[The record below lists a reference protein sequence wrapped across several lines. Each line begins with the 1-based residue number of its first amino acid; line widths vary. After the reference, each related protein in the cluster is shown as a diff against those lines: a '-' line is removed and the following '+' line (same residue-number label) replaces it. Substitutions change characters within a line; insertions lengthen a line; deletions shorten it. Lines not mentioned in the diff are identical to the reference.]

1 MDRINGMKAS
11 KSNFPELA
19 HDEPSQFQPKIEG
32 NESKILPILSIL
44 VRKNPVG
51 AQLPSGLIALLL
63 ALMICSCRTVEFY
76 GQAVSGQ
83 VGMLVKRQ
91 PIEKVAA
98 KTEDAKL
105 KERLTLTRKILE
117 FAERE
122 LALSSGGSYELYAD
136 LGREHLVWVVY
147 AAPELSMEPKDW
159 WYPVVGRQD
168 YRGYFREDQARE
180 EAALLERAGYETW
193 VSEVDAFSTL
203 GWFRDPVLNTFVGYE
218 EVDYAELIF
227 HELTHRKY
235 YVGGNTPF
243 NEGMA
248 EAVAREGVR
257 RWFRMSGRPDLVRKY
272 EDRLRRIGQAGEEI
286 GGAIERLRKV
296 YESSLSDEEKRAG
309 KERELGILKK
319 DLRRLRGEWG
329 GGLKSWIEDPVNNA
343 RLNSFIT
350 YEAEVPRFVALI
362 EECGGDFEVFWERVR
377 KMER

>member
-1 MDRINGMKAS
+1 MMR
-11 KSNFPELA
+11 SN
-19 HDEPSQFQPKIEG
+19 
-32 NESKILPILSIL
+32 
-44 VRKNPVG
+44 R
-51 AQLPSGLIALLL
+51 LLL
-63 ALMICSCRTVEFY
+63 MALVALSLSACRTVEFY

-83 VGMLVKRQ
+83 LGMLAKRQ

-98 KTEDAKL
+98 KTEDQKL
-105 KERLTLTRKILE
+105 RDRLELTKRLLE

-122 LALSSGGSYELYAD
+122 LMMPSGGSYELYAD

-147 AAPELSMEPKDW
+147 ASPVLSMKSKDW
-159 WYPVVGRQD
+159 WYPLVGRQD

-180 EAALLERAGYETW
+180 EAANLEKAEYETW
-193 VSEVDAFSTL
+193 VSDVDAFSTL

-235 YVGGNTPF
+235 YVRGNTPF

-248 EAVAREGVR
+248 EAVAREGLR
-257 RWFRMSGRPDLVRKY
+257 RWFRETGRPDLVKKY
-272 EDRLRRIGQAGEEI
+272 EDRLGRIAQAGEEI
-286 GGAIERLRKV
+286 GGAIERLKMV
-296 YESSLSDEEKRAG
+296 YESSLSNEDKRVG
-309 KERELGILKK
+309 KERELQALKK

-350 YEAEVPRFVALI
+350 YEAAVPRFVEVI
-362 EECGGDFEVFWERVR
+362 EECDGDFERFWERV
-377 KMER
+377 KEMER